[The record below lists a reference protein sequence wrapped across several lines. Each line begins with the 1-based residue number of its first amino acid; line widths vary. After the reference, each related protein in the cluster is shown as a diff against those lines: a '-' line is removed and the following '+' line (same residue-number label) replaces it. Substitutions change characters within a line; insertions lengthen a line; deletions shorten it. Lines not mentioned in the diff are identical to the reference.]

1 MRPRQLLPE
10 TLYDLHM
17 SPSFF
22 PRREELTTPDSVA
35 RRHFLHGW
43 DANGYDSLK
52 YSFGLAGVEQD
63 GNFFWVH
70 TFGYVLAVVA
80 FALLVMRFSNM
91 FYKHARH
98 LTIMGNPERQEYW
111 KLNRSTWW
119 PWLNR
124 HVLMAPLHKKKHNA
138 TFQISAA
145 IDNGTLPGRW
155 HFIMLVIYAALNLA
169 WCLALDW
176 SKEHKSVVAAL
187 RGRTGT
193 LAALNLIPTV
203 LFALRNNPLI
213 TILQVSYDDFNLFH
227 RWAARITIFEAIVHT
242 ACWLDNTLRSEG
254 GAAAVAAGLRD
265 EPSYTYGM
273 VATCAFTILGIQAWS
288 PFRHAFYE
296 TFLGIHRLMVLIS
309 FVGLYEH
316 LKRHGLPQIPWMYLI
331 FAFYICEWVAR
342 FTWALY
348 YNFGKQGCRVHIE
361 AMPGEAC
368 RVTIHLAREWTPK
381 PGCNVHLYIPKI
393 MGPHSHPFSVAWA
406 YPPTPSSKEH
416 KERSLSQLEGGI
428 TATSPHM
435 PQRTKQISL
444 ICRARTGFTRTIY
457 EKACEQPNKSFEAWG
472 FIEGPYGGH
481 HSLDSYG
488 TCLLIAGG
496 VGITHQVMYI
506 RHLLAGAHGGTT
518 ATRRILLVWSLP
530 DSESLEWIRP
540 WMDQILRMPGRKKHL
555 RIKLFITQ
563 PKGRIEQGSSES
575 VKLFAGRPNWKT
587 LVAEEMAHRE
597 GAMAVTCCGSGGLSD
612 TVRASVRPL
621 TTEGCVDYIEEA
633 FSY

>member
-1 MRPRQLLPE
+1 
-10 TLYDLHM
+10 M
-17 SPSFF
+17 SPHLAFRKLELPTSLT
-22 PRREELTTPDSVA
+22 RRSD
-35 RRHFLHGW
+35 HFLEGW

-52 YSFGLAGVEQD
+52 FSFGLAGVEQN
-63 GNFFWVH
+63 GNFFWVN
-70 TFGYVLAVVA
+70 TFGYIFAVVA
-80 FALLVMRFSNM
+80 FALLMLRFSNM

-98 LTIMGNPERQEYW
+98 LTILSNPERQGYW
-111 KLNRSTWW
+111 KLNRSSWW

-124 HVLMAPLHKKKHNA
+124 HVFMAPLHKKKHNA
-138 TFQISAA
+138 TFQISSA

-155 HFIMLVIYAALNLA
+155 HSCLLVVYGALNLA
-169 WCLALDW
+169 WCLALDY
-176 SKEHKSVVAAL
+176 SLERKSVVAAL

-213 TILQVSYDDFNLFH
+213 SILQVSYDDFNLFH
-227 RWAARITIFEAIVHT
+227 RWAARITIIEAIAHT
-242 ACWLDNTLRSEG
+242 VCWLDNTANSEQG
-254 GAAAVAAGLRD
+254 WSAVAAGLRD
-265 EPSYTYGM
+265 EGSYGYGM
-273 VATCAFTILGIQAWS
+273 VATCAFTFLGIQAWS

-296 TFLGIHRLMVLIS
+296 TFLGIHRIMVLLS
-309 FVGLYEH
+309 FIGLYEH
-316 LKRHGLPQIPWMYLI
+316 LVKHGLPQVPWMHMI
-331 FAFYICEWVAR
+331 FAFYIFEWVAR
-342 FTWALY
+342 FTWAMY
-348 YNFGKQGCRVHIE
+348 YNFGKQGCRVNIE

-381 PGCNVHLYIPKI
+381 PGCNVHLYIPSI

-406 YPPTPSSKEH
+406 YPPNPSSKEH

-428 TATSPHM
+428 TLSSPHM
-435 PQRTKQISL
+435 QQRTKQISL

-457 EKACEQPNKSFEAWG
+457 EKACEQPNKCFEAMG
-472 FIEGPYGGH
+472 FIEGPYGGY

-506 RHLLAGAHGGTT
+506 KHLLAGAHNGTT

-540 WMDQILRMPGRKKHL
+540 WMDEILRMPDRKKHL
-555 RIKLFITQ
+555 RIKLFITK
-563 PKGRIEQGSSES
+563 PKGRIEQGNSES

-587 LVAEEMAHRE
+587 LLTEEMAHRE

-612 TVRASVRPL
+612 TVRAAVRPL